1 MIKPRWTTLTLAGLA
16 LATACARP
24 RTNPDTVDAL
34 VKAGQIPLEERT
46 DLMVES
52 VETELPPQVDE
63 YRLGVNDVLHIT
75 VVGHPEFTGAGTR
88 GEGQLVGTRIQKDGK
103 IHPPMLPGIQAA
115 GRTVP
120 ELRADLRE
128 ALSEFI
134 VKPQVGVE
142 VLRFESQR
150 FYVLGEVDEPGVFPV
165 DGSTTLLE
173 GLARAGGVLDTGNLE
188 GGYVI
193 RGRALLPI
201 NLADL
206 LLRGDT
212 SRNVFMKHGDLVYVP
227 DKADWRV
234 YVLGEVLEPGIVQMN
249 RRGLNLAEA
258 FAAAGGINPLFAK
271 RSEIRLF
278 RGGWQRPQA
287 YRLSTEDIYAYGT
300 SIQLRPGDRIIVAPS
315 ELATYSRVM
324 TLLTPFL
331 QTGVTA
337 AAISGSF
344 N

>member
-1 MIKPRWTTLTLAGLA
+1 MTTHGRTILALAGLA
-16 LATACARP
+16 LATACTHP
-24 RTNPDTVDAL
+24 PTNPDTVSAL
-34 VKAGQIPLEERT
+34 VKENYVSLETRT
-46 DLMVES
+46 DLKVES

-115 GRTVP
+115 GRSVP
-120 ELRADLRE
+120 ELRADLTK

-173 GLARAGGVLDTGNLE
+173 GIARAGGVLETGNLE
-188 GGYVI
+188 WGYVI
-193 RGRALLPI
+193 RGRKLLPI

-212 SRNVFMKHGDLVYVP
+212 SRNVFMKHGDLVYIP
-227 DKADWRV
+227 DKEDWKV
-234 YVLGEVLEPGIVQMN
+234 YVLGEVMQAGIVVMN
-249 RRGLNLAEA
+249 RRGLTLAEA
-258 FAAAGGINPLFAK
+258 LTAVGGINPLFAK
-271 RSEIRLF
+271 RSQIRLF
-278 RGGWQRPQA
+278 RGGWQRPKS
-287 YRLSTEDIYAYGT
+287 YRLSTEDVYAFGT
-300 SIQLRPGDRIIVAPS
+300 SIRLHP
-315 ELATYSRVM
+315 
-324 TLLTPFL
+324 
-331 QTGVTA
+331 
-337 AAISGSF
+337 
-344 N
+344 

>member
-1 MIKPRWTTLTLAGLA
+1 MTPHGWTTLTLAGLV
-16 LATACARP
+16 LASACARP
-24 RTNPDTVDAL
+24 RTNPDTVSAL
-34 VKAGQIPLEERT
+34 VKENYVSLGTRT
-46 DLMVES
+46 DLKVES
-52 VETELPPQVDE
+52 IETELPPQVDE

-150 FYVLGEVDEPGVFPV
+150 FYVLGEVDGPGVFPV

-173 GLARAGGVLDTGNLE
+173 GIARAGGILDSGNLE

-193 RGRALLPI
+193 RDKKLLPI
-201 NLADL
+201 SLADL

-212 SRNVFMKHGDLVYVP
+212 SRNVFMKHGDLVYIP
-227 DKADWRV
+227 DKEEWRV
-234 YVLGEVLEPGIVQMN
+234 YVLGEVLHPGIVEMN
-249 RRGLNLAEA
+249 RRGLSLADA
-258 FAAAGGINPLFAK
+258 FAAVGGINPLFAK
-271 RSEIRLF
+271 RSEVRLF
-278 RGGWQRPQA
+278 RGGWQRPKA
-287 YRLSTEDIYAYGT
+287 YRLSTEDVYAFGN
-300 SIQLRPGDRIIVAPS
+300 SIRLHPGDRIIVAPS

-331 QTGVTA
+331 QSGVTA

>member
-1 MIKPRWTTLTLAGLA
+1 
-16 LATACARP
+16 
-24 RTNPDTVDAL
+24 
-34 VKAGQIPLEERT
+34 
-46 DLMVES
+46 
-52 VETELPPQVDE
+52 VDE

-88 GEGQLVGTRIQKDGK
+88 GEGQLVGTRIQKDGR
-103 IHPPMLPGIQAA
+103 IYPPMLEGIRAA

-120 ELRADLRE
+120 ELRTDLQK
-128 ALSEFI
+128 ALSEFL

-150 FYVLGEVDEPGVFPV
+150 FYVLGEVDKPGVFQV

-173 GLARAGGVLDTGNLE
+173 GIAKAGGVLDSGNLE

-193 RGRALLPI
+193 RGRTLLPI

-212 SRNVFMKHGDLVYVP
+212 SRNVYMKHGDFVYVP
-227 DKADWRV
+227 DKEDWRV
-234 YVLGEVLEPGIVQMN
+234 YMLGEVMEPGIVPMN

-258 FAAAGGINPLFAK
+258 LAAVGGINPLFAK
-271 RSEIRLF
+271 KSEIRLF
-278 RGGWQRPQA
+278 RGGWQRPQS

-300 SIQLRPGDRIIVAPS
+300 SIRLRPGDRIIVAPS
-315 ELATYSRVM
+315 GLATYSRVM

-344 N
+344 D

>member
-1 MIKPRWTTLTLAGLA
+1 MTPRGWTVLLVA
-16 LATACARP
+16 LAAACARP
-24 RTNPDTVDAL
+24 RTNPDTVAAL
-34 VKAGQIPLEERT
+34 VQEGQVPLEART
-46 DLMVES
+46 DLKVES
-52 VETELPPQVDE
+52 VKTELPPQVDE

-103 IHPPMLPGIQAA
+103 IYPPMLDGVQAA

-120 ELRADLRE
+120 ELRIDLAK
-128 ALSEFI
+128 ALSEFL
-134 VKPQVGVE
+134 VKPQVSVE

-173 GLARAGGVLDTGNLE
+173 GIARAGGVLDSGNLE

-193 RGRALLPI
+193 RDRALLPI

-212 SRNVFMKHGDLVYVP
+212 SRNVFMKHGDLVYIP
-227 DKADWRV
+227 DKEDWRV
-234 YVLGEVLEPGIVQMN
+234 YMLGEVMQPGIVLMN
-249 RRGLNLAEA
+249 RHGLNLAEA
-258 FAAAGGINPLFAK
+258 LAAVGGINPLFAK
-271 RSEIRLF
+271 KSEIRLF
-278 RGGWQRPQA
+278 RGGWQAPKS
-287 YRLSTEDIYAYGT
+287 YRLSTEDVYAYGT
-300 SIQLRPGDRIIVAPS
+300 TIRLRPGDRIIVAPS
-315 ELATYSRVM
+315 ALATYSRVM

-337 AAISGSF
+337 ATISGSF
-344 N
+344 D